1 MQIKI
6 NQADI
11 ARVESAMEGIRKGTP
26 RVLTQAINA
35 TGKTMMT
42 QARMRLGNELNLK
55 ASRISKDLSFKKAS
69 FGHLSGQLIAK
80 GRPVGLVSYGAKRYG
95 GGRRG
100 KGISVKTWKRKK
112 PYKFKHAFITTGK
125 RGQAHGSDG
134 NKHVFWREMENGKRV
149 KRYPLRQLHGPRIED
164 AYANKIVYEPVE
176 TQAAHLLSKNIDKG
190 IADVIRR
197 FG

>member
-55 ASRISKDLSFKKAS
+55 ASRISKDLSFKKAT

-80 GRPVGLVSYGAKRYG
+80 GRPVGLVSFGAKRYG

-100 KGISVKTWKRKK
+100 KGISVKVLRRQRAEKL
-112 PYKFKHAFITTGK
+112 KHAFITTGK
-125 RGQAHGSDG
+125 RGQAHSSDA
-134 NKHVFWREMENGKRV
+134 NKHVFWRKMEGKKRV
-149 KRYPLRQLHGPRIED
+149 KRYPLRTLHGPRIED
-164 AYANKIVYEPVE
+164 IFANKKVYGPVE

-190 IADVIRR
+190 IAEVIRR